1 MNANYIVWVVMAAI
15 VVYAICMAIAII
27 TDAFEDIE
35 E

>member
-1 MNANYIVWVVMAAI
+1 MNPNYIVWAGMAAI
-15 VVYAICMAIAII
+15 VVYAIRMAIAII